1 MNDQF
6 IKANPQNT
14 YNKYLFKTL
23 YKIGLRITKIII
35 ITDYR
40 HQNAKNTA
48 KKVAT
53 YN

>member
-1 MNDQF
+1 MSYQF
-6 IKANPQNT
+6 IKANPQNN
-14 YNKYLFKTL
+14 YNNHWLKTTD
-23 YKIGLRITKIII
+23 KKCLRMILIIN
-35 ITDYR
+35 TMDNR

>member
-14 YNKYLFKTL
+14 YNKYLLKKLFK
-23 YKIGLRITKIII
+23 KDLRIILTVN
-35 ITDYR
+35 TMDNR

-48 KKVAT
+48 KKRAT

>member
-23 YKIGLRITKIII
+23 YKKDIRMIVIVNTM
-35 ITDYR
+35 DNR